1 MRKRIFIGSS
11 GEAMDVC
18 RAIQQELDRD
28 FDATIWDQGVFR
40 PTYDAIDSLR
50 RALDTS
56 DAGIFVLTPDDRT
69 EMRGRVDPTARDN
82 VIFELGMFL
91 GRLGVSRTFVLA
103 PRKAIMHLPTDLG
116 GITVVHY
123 DAERFLR
130 ERRAAVGP
138 ACTQIALAIDAI
150 APEVSVES
158 ANGRQLDRA
167 LTRMSQDLESM
178 VAERPAAPTFE
189 WPGPVS
195 FTLDRATIHLEV
207 GRIQDY
213 HPLRDRQVI
222 VLPANEYFDD
232 GCIYDASGSLGTFV
246 ACHFGDRIHRF
257 TEELSTELAD
267 ADSWRVLRNGRQVAE
282 SYGIGEALFLKG
294 LAPEHKVILVSVTT
308 EREEVGLHAEPHFLY
323 AALEGI
329 VETMNEHRLNSL
341 VLPVLGSGHGEIS
354 LATAV
359 MFNLLAIR
367 SILSQDRGRHVKEV
381 RLVVFDGDTT
391 KVSVDE
397 MRDIVSRV
405 AFGSRRQLLMNR
417 DGL

>member
-1 MRKRIFIGSS
+1 MRKRVFVGSS
-11 GEAMDVC
+11 GEAMGVC

-28 FDATIWDQGVFR
+28 FDVTIWDQGVFR

-50 RALDTS
+50 RALDAS

-103 PRKAIMHLPTDLG
+103 PRKAVMHLPTDLG

-123 DAERFLR
+123 DAERFTR

-150 APEVSVES
+150 EPEVSAEP
-158 ANGRQLDRA
+158 AHHTRLDRA
-167 LTRMSQDLESM
+167 LTRMSQDLESV
-178 VAERPAAPTFE
+178 VAERPAAPAID

-213 HPLRDRQVI
+213 HPLGDRQVI
-222 VLPANEYFDD
+222 ALPANEYFDD
-232 GCIYDASGSLGTFV
+232 GCIYDASGSLGAFV
-246 ACHFGDRIHRF
+246 ACHFGDGLHRF
-257 TEELSTELAD
+257 TEELSTELAG
-267 ADSWRVLRNGRQVAE
+267 AGSRRVLRNGRRAAE
-282 SYGIGEALFLKG
+282 SYGIGEALFLRG

-329 VETMNEHRLNSL
+329 VETMNERRLNSL

-354 LATAV
+354 LAAAV
-359 MFNLLAIR
+359 LFSLLAIR
-367 SILSQDRGRHVKEV
+367 SILSQDRGRHVKEI
-381 RLVVFDGDTT
+381 RLVIFDGDAA
-391 KVSVDE
+391 KISPDQ

-405 AFGSRRQLLMNR
+405 APRVTAVAAGS
-417 DGL
+417 